1 MDTRLLEALCSF
13 NSLICTDCLSLI
25 AADAEEE
32 TGGKWRAGDQAK
44 SCRAFLRA
52 IQIYND
58 GLQKHPKNFDLAY
71 NKARLEFD
79 LSQQPTLV
87 PKLPGPLIELLKQAL
102 ESHRYALR
110 LNEENADIL
119 FNTAQV
125 MISIA
130 EYLAD
135 AGAGPEGIPLLR
147 EALEILSA
155 CLSRQEMLRE
165 EERASFS
172 GQQDDEGGV
181 SLGVENQQPENPQ
194 EGPSSGMADDDSE
207 DGEEQYANIQAPIT
221 AEDLLDTARASINA
235 LTILVSLDESANI
248 PTLAQ
253 MAYSLTDTKI
263 PQYLKE
269 IEPEQKVDVEPEVA
283 LERAEFI
290 STLANAEYKT
300 GSITIEDIISRLAV
314 FESFDLTAHVPAICI
329 YADALVELASTSLSF
344 GMPNTASA
352 CWAQL
357 SKAQDLYSQAIKI
370 NNDESKDRKPR
381 IYESKGDVEML
392 RLRLATSPETANSLS
407 TSIQSSAPTLAK
419 NAGTYYRGAATLFR
433 SVDSVASEK
442 AASRGLIAAVLE
454 GKLNGQAEEAIK
466 SLQSRADEGAA
477 VSVEMMREGLLA
489 PDWDRG
495 L

>member
-1 MDTRLLEALCSF
+1 MS
-13 NSLICTDCLSLI
+13 SI

-52 IQIYND
+52 IQIYNN

-79 LSQQPTLV
+79 LSQQPSLV

-110 LNEENADIL
+110 LNEENADVL

-135 AGAGPEGIPLLR
+135 AGAGQEGIPLLR

-155 CLSRQEMLRE
+155 CLLRQEMLRE
-165 EERASFS
+165 EERANFAE
-172 GQQDDEGGV
+172 QQDDQGGV

-194 EGPSSGMADDDSE
+194 EKPSSGMVDDDEEDGEE

-235 LTILVSLDESANI
+235 LTILVSLDEPANV

-269 IEPEQKVDVEPEVA
+269 LEPEQKVDVEPEVA

-314 FESFDLTAHVPAICI
+314 FESFDLTANVPAICI

-344 GMPNTASA
+344 GIPNTASA
-352 CWAQL
+352 CWTQL

-370 NNDESKDRKPR
+370 NNDEFKDRKPR

-392 RLRLATSPETANSLS
+392 RLRLATSPDTANTLS
-407 TSIQSSAPTLAK
+407 TSIQSSAPTLGK

-442 AASRGLIAAVLE
+442 AGLRGLIAAVLE
-454 GKLNGQAEEAIK
+454 GKLNGHAEDAIK
-466 SLQSRADEGAA
+466 SLQSRADDGVA
-477 VSVEMMREGLLA
+477 VTVEMMREGLLA
-489 PDWDRG
+489 PDWGQG
-495 L
+495 LL